1 MSASTLPM
9 HIVSGDRDSR
19 LVEALLHGEP
29 SAAERLVTTYQD
41 WAYRLAIRIAG
52 NAQDAEEI
60 VQDAFLTVI
69 RKIDTFRGESAFGS
83 WLYRIV
89 ANGAYRKL
97 RRRPGQRM
105 EIALDDVLPAF
116 DVDGRHAAPV
126 ADWSACVDDPSRRT
140 ELRLAM
146 SSAIDEL
153 PAHYRAALVL
163 RDVEGW
169 SCAEVAEALRLSV
182 GNVKARVHR
191 ARLFIRKR
199 LAKFLFPSEFP
210 NAIRPPAAGP
220 REHGRTPVGCLF
232 SWPEDW
238 LLIRAEGCTSSRTQ
252 AAQHSD
258 PRGKTARV

>member
-1 MSASTLPM
+1 MSARTLPM
-9 HIVSGDRDSR
+9 DIVSGDRDGR
-19 LVEALLHGEP
+19 LVEALRHGES

-41 WAYRLAIRIAG
+41 RAYRLAIRIAS

-89 ANGAYRKL
+89 ANGAYHKL
-97 RRRPGQRM
+97 RRRQGQRM
-105 EIALDDVLPAF
+105 EIALDDVLPVF

-140 ELRLAM
+140 DLPRAM

-153 PAHYRAALVL
+153 PAHYRAALAL

-169 SCAEVAEALRLSV
+169 SAAEVAEVFGPIVAD
-182 GNVKARVHR
+182 VKAPVHR
-191 ARLFIRKR
+191 
-199 LAKFLFPSEFP
+199 
-210 NAIRPPAAGP
+210 
-220 REHGRTPVGCLF
+220 
-232 SWPEDW
+232 
-238 LLIRAEGCTSSRTQ
+238 
-252 AAQHSD
+252 
-258 PRGKTARV
+258 

>member
-1 MSASTLPM
+1 MSASTLRM
-9 HIVSGDRDSR
+9 HIASGDRDGR

-41 WAYRLAIRIAG
+41 RAYRLAIRIAG

-69 RKIDTFRGESAFGS
+69 RKIDTFRGESPFGS
-83 WLYRIV
+83 GPYPIV
-89 ANGAYRKL
+89 ANGPYRKL
-97 RRRPGQRM
+97 RRRQGQRM

-126 ADWSACVDDPSRRT
+126 ADWSACGAPPARRI

-153 PAHYRAALVL
+153 PAHHRAALVL

-169 SCAEVAEALRLSV
+169 SCAEVADALKLTV
-182 GNVKARVHR
+182 GNVKARAPGGR
-191 ARLFIRKR
+191 RFTRRRL
-199 LAKFLFPSEFP
+199 SE
-210 NAIRPPAAGP
+210 
-220 REHGRTPVGCLF
+220 
-232 SWPEDW
+232 S
-238 LLIRAEGCTSSRTQ
+238 
-252 AAQHSD
+252 
-258 PRGKTARV
+258 

>member
-29 SAAERLVTTYQD
+29 SASERLVTTYQD

-97 RRRPGQRM
+97 RRRQGQRM

-191 ARLFIRKR
+191 ARLFLRKR
-199 LAKFLFPSEFP
+199 LSKSLFPSEFP
-210 NAIRPPAAGP
+210 KALR
-220 REHGRTPVGCLF
+220 L
-232 SWPEDW
+232 
-238 LLIRAEGCTSSRTQ
+238 
-252 AAQHSD
+252 
-258 PRGKTARV
+258 TA